1 MTLYRQFRDEMM
13 AGGATEE
20 KPDQPDGGSRTA
32 WVSGVV
38 IFGLLAWLG
47 FSNPWSL
54 LLVAGLL
61 VSIFLHEVGHFVTA
75 GWAGMKRTQFFMG
88 FGPRLWST
96 HRNGVEYGVR
106 ALPLGAFVRIVGMN
120 NLDPV
125 EPGDEDVAYSSK
137 PYRWRMLVITAGSLM
152 HGIIAILLLLGV
164 YTIGGRFQET
174 GDVRVTGVAADSPA
188 AESGLS
194 IDDVIRSIDGREISS
209 TEGMREYVRSR
220 SAGDTITIEYERD
233 GALTSTTLVLADVGD
248 PASAPTSEQ
257 SARPGFMGVASDD
270 FARQS
275 MPVWEAAGHV
285 GGDLAD
291 SVWATFEGI
300 ATVANPFNQ
309 IEQLTNEDA
318 DPATRPTTV
327 VGITM
332 IAGDIGEEYGL
343 WAVLEILASINVF
356 VGIFNLFPMLP
367 FDGGHAAIAT
377 YERIRSR
384 GGRVYR
390 ANVEKLW
397 PVTVA
402 VLGMLLFLTFTGL
415 YLDITRPF

>member
-1 MTLYRQFRDEMM
+1 MTLYKSFRDEMM

-20 KPDQPDGGSRTA
+20 RPEGAPTSRTTA
-32 WVSGVV
+32 VLSAVV
-38 IFGLLAWLG
+38 IIGLLVWLG
-47 FSNPWSL
+47 FANPWSL
-54 LLVAGLL
+54 LLVFGLL
-61 VSIFLHEVGHFVTA
+61 VSVFLHEVGHFVTA

-125 EPGDEDVAYSSK
+125 EPGDEDVAYVNK

-152 HGIIAILLLLGV
+152 HGIIAVVLLLGV

-188 AESGLS
+188 MMAGLTN
-194 IDDVIRSIDGREISS
+194 DDVIRRIDGQEI
-209 TEGMREYVRSR
+209 TTTQEMRSYVRSR
-220 SAGDTITIEYERD
+220 SAGDVIAIDYERD
-233 GALTSTTLVLADVGD
+233 GRLLSTTLTLADVSD
-248 PASAPTSEQ
+248 PTSAPTSDQ
-257 SARPGFMGVASDD
+257 ATRPGFMGVASDD
-270 FARQS
+270 FARES
-275 MPVWEAAGHV
+275 LPVWEAAGHV
-285 GGDLAD
+285 GGDLAR

-343 WAVLEILASINVF
+343 WAVLEVLASINIF

-402 VLGMLLFLTFTGL
+402 VLGMLIFLTFTGL

>member
-1 MTLYRQFRDEMM
+1 MTLYKSLRDEMM
-13 AGGATEE
+13 AGGSTEDRPE
-20 KPDQPDGGSRTA
+20 GSASPKSTA
-32 WVSGVV
+32 ILSGIV
-38 IFGLLAWLG
+38 IVGLLVWLG
-47 FSNPWSL
+47 IANPWSL
-54 LLVAGLL
+54 LLVFGLL
-61 VSIFLHEVGHFVTA
+61 VSVFLHEVGHFVTA

-194 IDDVIRSIDGREISS
+194 IDDVIRSIDGREISP

>member
-1 MTLYRQFRDEMM
+1 MTLYKSFRDEMM
-13 AGGATEE
+13 AGGSTEE
-20 KPDQPDGGSRTA
+20 LPEGTQSPKATA
-32 WVSGVV
+32 VLSGVV
-38 IFGLLAWLG
+38 IAGLLVWLG
-47 FSNPWSL
+47 VSNPWSL
-54 LLVAGLL
+54 LLVFGLL
-61 VSIFLHEVGHFVTA
+61 VSVFLHEVGHFVTA

-88 FGPRLWST
+88 FGPRLWSF
-96 HRNGVEYGVR
+96 HRRGVEYGVR

-125 EPGDEDVAYSSK
+125 ESGDEDVAYVNK

-174 GDVRVTGVAADSPA
+174 GDVRVTGVAVDSPA
-188 AESGLS
+188 MVAGLTT
-194 IDDVIRSIDGREISS
+194 DDVIRRIDGREIAS
-209 TEGMREYVRSR
+209 TQDMRSYVRSR
-220 SAGDTITIEYERD
+220 SAGDVIAIEFERD
-233 GALTSTTLVLADVGD
+233 GSVLSTALTLADVGN
-248 PASAPTSEQ
+248 PSSAPTTDQ

-270 FARQS
+270 FARES
-275 MPVWEAAGHV
+275 LPVWEAAGHV
-285 GGDLAD
+285 GGDLVR

-318 DPATRPTTV
+318 DPSTRPTTV

-343 WAVLEILASINVF
+343 WAVLEILASINIF

-402 VLGMLLFLTFTGL
+402 VLGMLIFLTFTGL

>member
-1 MTLYRQFRDEMM
+1 MTIYKAFRDEMM
-13 AGGATEE
+13 AGGSTEE
-20 KPDQPDGGSRTA
+20 RPEGSSSPKSTA
-32 WVSGVV
+32 IVSGLV
-38 IFGLLAWLG
+38 IAGLLVWLG
-47 FSNPWSL
+47 VSNPWSL
-54 LLVAGLL
+54 LLVFGLL
-61 VSIFLHEVGHFVTA
+61 ISVFLHEVGHFVTA

-125 EPGDEDVAYSSK
+125 DAGDEDVAYVNK

-152 HGIIAILLLLGV
+152 HGIIAVLLLLGV

-174 GDVRVTGVAADSPA
+174 GDVRVTGVAEGSPA
-188 AESGLS
+188 MEAGLLA
-194 IDDVIRSIDGREISS
+194 DDVIRRIDGQEITS
-209 TEGMREYVRSR
+209 TQDMRSYVRSR
-220 SAGDTITIEYERD
+220 SAGDVIALDYERD
-233 GALTSTTLVLADVGD
+233 GRLVSTTLTLADVSSPGT
-248 PASAPTSEQ
+248 APTTDQ
-257 SARPGFMGVASDD
+257 AVRPGFMGVASDD
-270 FARQS
+270 FARES
-275 MPVWEAAGHV
+275 LPVWEAAGYV
-285 GGDLAD
+285 GGDLGR

-343 WAVLEILASINVF
+343 WAVLEILASINIF

-402 VLGMLLFLTFTGL
+402 VLGMLIFLTFTGL

>member
-1 MTLYRQFRDEMM
+1 MTLYKSFRDEMM
-13 AGGATEE
+13 AGGSTNERPE
-20 KPDQPDGGSRTA
+20 GSESPKTTA
-32 WVSGVV
+32 VVSGVV
-38 IFGLLAWLG
+38 IVALLVWLG
-47 FSNPWSL
+47 LENPWSL
-54 LLVAGLL
+54 VLVFGLL
-61 VSIFLHEVGHFVTA
+61 VSVFLHEVGHFVTA

-125 EPGDEDVAYSSK
+125 EEGDEDVAYVNK
-137 PYRWRMLVITAGSLM
+137 PYRWRMLVITAGSIM
-152 HGIIAILLLLGV
+152 HGLIAIVLLLGV

-174 GDVRVTGVAADSPA
+174 GDVRITGVSTESPA
-188 AESGLS
+188 AEVGLA
-194 IDDVIRSIDGREISS
+194 IDDVIRRIDGVEI
-209 TEGMREYVRSR
+209 TTTQGMREYVRSR
-220 SAGDTITIEYERD
+220 SAGETIVLDVERG
-233 GALTSTTLVLADVGD
+233 GAIFTTSLTLADVGD
-248 PASAPTSEQ
+248 PDLGTTSDQ
-257 SARPGFMGVASDD
+257 SARPGFIGVASDD
-270 FARQS
+270 VARERI
-275 MPVWEAAGHV
+275 PIWEATTHV
-285 GGDLAD
+285 GGDLARN
-291 SVWATFEGI
+291 VWATFEGI

-318 DPATRPTTV
+318 DPTTRPTTV

-343 WAVLEILASINVF
+343 WAVLEVLASINVF

-377 YERIRSR
+377 YEKIRSR
-384 GGRVYR
+384 GGRVHR

-397 PVTVA
+397 PITVA
-402 VLGMLLFLTFTGL
+402 VVGMLLFLTFTGL

>member
-20 KPDQPDGGSRTA
+20 KPDQPGGGTRTA
-32 WVSGVV
+32 WVSGAV
-38 IFGLLAWLG
+38 ILGLLVWLG

-88 FGPRLWST
+88 FGPRLWSV

-125 EPGDEDVAYSSK
+125 EPGDESVAYTAK
-137 PYRWRMLVITAGSLM
+137 PYRWRMLVITAGSIM
-152 HGIIAILLLLGV
+152 HFIIAILLLV
-164 YTIGGRFQET
+164 FTYTVGGRFQAT
-174 GDVRVTGVAADSPA
+174 DDTVVTGVAESSPA
-188 AESGLS
+188 AVAGLREGDV
-194 IDDVIRSIDGREISS
+194 ITRVDDVIVSEPGDLRN
-209 TEGMREYVRSR
+209 YVRSR
-220 SAGDTITIEYERD
+220 SAGDTVNVFWTTDGVEKSAEITLATVD
-233 GALTSTTLVLADVGD
+233 TT
-248 PASAPTSEQ
+248 SAPGTDD
-257 SARPGFMGVASDD
+257 SARPGFLGVGTDNY
-270 FARQS
+270 ARERLS
-275 MPVWEAAGHV
+275 VPSALGHV
-285 GGDLAD
+285 TGDL
-291 SVWATFEGI
+291 VETVGATFEGI
-300 ATVANPFNQ
+300 ATVANPWNQ
-309 IEQLTNEDA
+309 WDQLTNEDA
-318 DPATRPTTV
+318 DPTKRPTTV

-332 IAGDIGEEYGL
+332 VAGDIGESFGFF
-343 WAVLEILASINVF
+343 AVLEILASVNVF
-356 VGIFNLFPMLP
+356 VGLFNLLPLLP

-384 GGRVYR
+384 RGRPYR
-390 ANVEKLW
+390 ADVEKMW
-397 PVTVA
+397 PLTVA
-402 VLGMLLFLTFTGL
+402 VVTLMLFLTFTGL

>member
-1 MTLYRQFRDEMM
+1 MTLYKSFRDEMM
-13 AGGATEE
+13 AGGSTEDRPE
-20 KPDQPDGGSRTA
+20 ESSSPRSTA
-32 WVSGVV
+32 VVSGIV
-38 IFGLLAWLG
+38 ILALLVWLG
-47 FSNPWSL
+47 LSNPWSL
-54 LLVAGLL
+54 LLVFGLL
-61 VSIFLHEVGHFVTA
+61 LSVFLHEVGHFVTA

-125 EPGDEDVAYSSK
+125 DDGDEDVAYVNK

-152 HGIIAILLLLGV
+152 HGIIAVVLLLGV

-174 GDVRVTGVAADSPA
+174 GDVRVTGVSAESPA
-188 AESGLS
+188 LASGIAL
-194 IDDVIRSIDGREISS
+194 DDVIRRIDGLDI
-209 TEGMREYVRSR
+209 TTTQGMREYVRSR
-220 SAGDTITIEYERD
+220 SAGDTIVLEVERD
-233 GALTSTTLVLADVGD
+233 GEVFSTSLVLADVGNPD
-248 PASAPTSEQ
+248 AGSTVDQA
-257 SARPGFMGVASDD
+257 ARPGFMGVASDD
-270 FARQS
+270 FARES
-275 MPVWEAAGHV
+275 MPIWESARYV
-285 GGDLAD
+285 GGDLAR

-318 DPATRPTTV
+318 DPTTRPTTV

-343 WAVLEILASINVF
+343 WAVLEILASINIF

-377 YERIRSR
+377 YEKIRSR
-384 GGRVYR
+384 GGRIYR

>member
-1 MTLYRQFRDEMM
+1 MTVYKSFRDEMM

-20 KPDQPDGGSRTA
+20 RPEGSRSPRTTA
-32 WVSGVV
+32 IVSGLV
-38 IFGLLAWLG
+38 ILGLLIWLG
-47 FSNPWSL
+47 VSNAWSL
-54 LLVAGLL
+54 LLVFGLL

-88 FGPRLWST
+88 FGPRLWSM

-106 ALPLGAFVRIVGMN
+106 ALPLGAFVRIIGMN

-125 EPGDEDVAYSSK
+125 EPGDEDVAYVNK

-152 HGIIAILLLLGV
+152 HGIIAVLLLLGV

-174 GDVRVTGVAADSPA
+174 GDVRVTGVAAGSPA
-188 AESGLS
+188 SVAG
-194 IDDVIRSIDGREISS
+194 ITDDDVIRRIDGREV
-209 TEGMREYVRSR
+209 TTTQEMRSYVRSR
-220 SAGDTITIEYERD
+220 SAGDSIVIDFERD
-233 GALTSTTLVLADVGD
+233 GRSLTTTLTLAAVSD
-248 PASAPTSEQ
+248 PGSAPTSDQ
-257 SARPGFMGVASDD
+257 APRPGFMGVASDD
-270 FARQS
+270 FARQTI
-275 MPVWEAAGHV
+275 PIWEAATHV
-285 GGDLAD
+285 GGDLAR

-309 IEQLTNEDA
+309 IEQLTNSDA

-332 IAGDIGEEYGL
+332 IAGDIGEEYGI
-343 WAVLEILASINVF
+343 WAVLEILAAINIF

-377 YERIRSR
+377 YERLRSR
-384 GGRVYR
+384 RGRVHR
-390 ANVEKLW
+390 ADVEKLW

-402 VLGMLLFLTFTGL
+402 VLGMLIFLTLTGL

>member
-1 MTLYRQFRDEMM
+1 MTLYKSFRDEMM
-13 AGGATEE
+13 AGGSTEE
-20 KPDQPDGGSRTA
+20 RPEGESTSRTTA
-32 WVSGVV
+32 VVSGVV
-38 IFGLLAWLG
+38 IAGLLVWLG

-54 LLVAGLL
+54 LLVFGLL
-61 VSIFLHEVGHFVTA
+61 ISVFLHEVGHFVTA

-125 EPGDEDVAYSSK
+125 ESGDEDVAYVNK

-152 HGIIAILLLLGV
+152 HGIIAVVLLLGV

-174 GDVRVTGVAADSPA
+174 GDVRVTGVSVDSPA
-188 AESGLS
+188 MAAGLVNG
-194 IDDVIRSIDGREISS
+194 DVIRTIDGRTITS
-209 TEGMREYVRSR
+209 TEDMRSYVRSR
-220 SAGDTITIEYERD
+220 SAGEVITIDYERD
-233 GALTSTTLVLADVGD
+233 GRLQSTSLTLAAVSDPST
-248 PASAPTSEQ
+248 APTNEQ

-270 FARQS
+270 FARES
-275 MPVWEAAGHV
+275 IPVWEAAGHV
-285 GGDLAD
+285 GGDLAR

-343 WAVLEILASINVF
+343 WAVLEILASINIF

-384 GGRVYR
+384 KGRVYR
-390 ANVEKLW
+390 ADVEKLW

-402 VLGMLLFLTFTGL
+402 VLGMLIFLTFTGL

>member
-20 KPDQPDGGSRTA
+20 KPDQPGGGTRTA
-32 WVSGVV
+32 WVSGAV
-38 IFGLLAWLG
+38 ILGLLVWLG

-88 FGPRLWST
+88 FGPRLWSFK
-96 HRNGVEYGVR
+96 RNGVEYGVR

-125 EPGDEDVAYSSK
+125 EPGDESLAYASK
-137 PYRWRMLVITAGSLM
+137 PYRWRMLVITAGSIM
-152 HGIIAILLLLGV
+152 HFVIAIVLLVFV
-164 YTIGGRFQET
+164 YTVGGRFQATGET
-174 GDVRVTGVAADSPA
+174 VVTGVAESSPA
-188 AESGLS
+188 AAAGLRDGDVIKS
-194 IDDVIRSIDGREISS
+194 VDDVVVIEPADLRN
-209 TEGMREYVRSR
+209 YVRSQ
-220 SAGDTITIEYERD
+220 SAGDTVTVVWTTDGVEKSADIT
-233 GALTSTTLVLADVGD
+233 LAAVDTG
-248 PASAPTSEQ
+248 SAPGSDD
-257 SARPGFMGVASDD
+257 SVRPGFLGVGTDNY
-270 FARQS
+270 ARERLS
-275 MPVWEAAGHV
+275 VPAALGHV

-300 ATVANPFNQ
+300 GTVANPWNQ
-309 IEQLTNEDA
+309 WEQLTNEDA
-318 DPATRPTTV
+318 DPTKRPTTV

-332 IAGDIGEEYGL
+332 VAGDIGESFGFY
-343 WAVLEILASINVF
+343 AVMEVLASVNVF
-356 VGIFNLFPMLP
+356 VGIFNLLPLLP

-377 YERIRSR
+377 YERVRSR
-384 GGRVYR
+384 RGRVYR
-390 ANVEKLW
+390 ADVEKMW
-397 PVTVA
+397 PLTVA
-402 VLGMLLFLTFTGL
+402 VVTLLLFLTFTGL

>member
-1 MTLYRQFRDEMM
+1 MTLYKSFRDEMM
-13 AGGATEE
+13 AGGSTEE
-20 KPDQPDGGSRTA
+20 LPEGTQSPKATA
-32 WVSGVV
+32 VLSGVV
-38 IFGLLAWLG
+38 IAGLLLWLG
-47 FSNPWSL
+47 VSNPWSL
-54 LLVAGLL
+54 LLVFGLL
-61 VSIFLHEVGHFVTA
+61 VSVFLHEVGHFVTA

-88 FGPRLWST
+88 FGPRLWSF
-96 HRNGVEYGVR
+96 HRRGVEYGVR

-125 EPGDEDVAYSSK
+125 ESGDEDVAYVNK

-188 AESGLS
+188 MVAGLTT
-194 IDDVIRSIDGREISS
+194 DDVIRRIDGREIAS
-209 TEGMREYVRSR
+209 TQDMRSYVRSR
-220 SAGDTITIEYERD
+220 SAGDVIAIEFERD
-233 GALTSTTLVLADVGD
+233 GSVLSTALTLADVGN
-248 PASAPTSEQ
+248 PSSAPTTDQ

-270 FARQS
+270 FARES
-275 MPVWEAAGHV
+275 LPVWEAAGHV
-285 GGDLAD
+285 GGDLVR

-318 DPATRPTTV
+318 DPSTRPTTV

-343 WAVLEILASINVF
+343 WAVLEILASINIF

-402 VLGMLLFLTFTGL
+402 VLGMLIFLTFTGL